1 MGKCYSRDVR
11 EFVMAAADSK
21 IGADAGAPICRVGAS
36 YIAKALGRRQTRGAT
51 SARLGWTRHPP
62 DLNDRRRLG
71 CPVGGSGRPLGWAVP
86 PHREIQPRPSGA
98 GPSCDRTPHSCL
110 SSTITIIIGLTSA
123 STDALYLKDPVQ
135 QPIETRQLGILDKT
149 PRQQGA
155 GVHFPHFRSF
165 QRNAKICEGKHRS
178 FFEAVGTGPR

>member
-1 MGKCYSRDVR
+1 MCDSLSSLIRRRIAMGKCYSRDVR
-11 EFVMAAADSK
+11 ESVMAAADSK

-110 SSTITIIIGLTSA
+110 SATITIIIGLTSA

-149 PRQQGA
+149 PR
-155 GVHFPHFRSF
+155 
-165 QRNAKICEGKHRS
+165 
-178 FFEAVGTGPR
+178 